1 MNSNDFNVNTKA
13 YSQGVALNIALDFD
27 DTYTL
32 YPKLWNDII
41 RMFQASGFNVYCV
54 TARPDDH
61 MEQVYKSLSGVIE
74 RTMVINT
81 SLRAKKEYVR
91 KHHGIHI
98 HVWIDDT
105 PEAIVIPNYY
115 DQDAEIGFDD
125 TDLEDNGD

>member
-1 MNSNDFNVNTKA
+1 MNDFNVNTKA
-13 YSQGVALNIALDFD
+13 YSQGVKLNIALDFD

-32 YPKLWNDII
+32 HPELWNDVIE
-41 RMFQASGFNVYCV
+41 MFQKSGFNVYCV
-54 TARPDDH
+54 TARPDNH
-61 MEQVYKSLSGVIE
+61 MEQVYRSLSGVIQE
-74 RTMVINT
+74 DMILNT

-115 DQDAEIGFDD
+115 DTDAEIGHDG
-125 TDLEDNGD
+125 GDFENHGD